1 MRVGLL
7 ANIKPTPERQ
17 IEQLRTR
24 YPVRTSTRAPGSNS
38 DSKAPGSKLPGTDA
52 GARQK
57 TRASERLTERARTT
71 LDDLYAEWDSPE
83 TIEAVRKAL
92 VSHPDVECE
101 VIEAVPDR
109 AIDRLLIK
117 DLDIVFNLAEGF
129 VGAARE
135 AQFPALLEML
145 DIPYTG
151 SGPLALATALDKAR
165 TKEVLSY
172 HGVPVARFVT
182 SGRAIESIR
191 GVLPGSD
198 FPFIVKPISE
208 GSSKGI
214 RNSSFVTSLDAMN
227 REIERIATEYSQP
240 AIIEEFLPGREF
252 TVAVIGNGPNARVL
266 PIVEINFGEL
276 PEEAN
281 RIYSYEAKWVY
292 DVATNP
298 LHIFTCPADTSDR
311 LRNEIENV
319 VLRTYEVLDCR
330 DWSRIDVRLDARGR
344 VNVIEVNPLPGI
356 LPNPEENSCF
366 PKAARAAGLTY
377 ESMLLSVLKS
387 GCERYG
393 IPFQFEP
400 KFA

>member
-7 ANIKPTPERQ
+7 ANIKPTAEDLSASQRD
-17 IEQLRTR
+17 EKLRSR
-24 YPVRTSTRAPGSNS
+24 FPQYS
-38 DSKAPGSKLPGTDA
+38 
-52 GARQK
+52 
-57 TRASERLTERARTT
+57 
-71 LDDLYAEWDSPE
+71 LDDVYAEWDAPE

-92 VSHPDVECE
+92 ASHSEVEVE

-117 DLDIVFNLAEGF
+117 DFDIVFNLAEGF
-129 VGAARE
+129 AGADRE

-145 DIPYTG
+145 GIPYTG
-151 SGPLALATALDKAR
+151 SGPLTLALALDKAR

-172 HGVPVARFVT
+172 HGVPVSRFITSARPIEAI
-182 SGRAIESIR
+182 RA
-191 GVLPGSD
+191 VLPGSD

-227 REIERIATEYSQP
+227 REIERIVTEYHQP

-252 TVAVIGNGPNARVL
+252 TVSVLGTGKNARVL
-266 PIVEINFGEL
+266 PLVEINFGEL
-276 PEEAN
+276 PEETN
-281 RIYSYEAKWVY
+281 RIYSYEAKWIY
-292 DVATNP
+292 DVAERP
-298 LHIFTCPADTSDR
+298 LSIFTCPADVSDK
-311 LRNEIENV
+311 LKDEIENV
-319 VLRTYEVLDCR
+319 ALRAYEVLDCR
-330 DWSRIDVRLDARGR
+330 DWSRIDVRLDSRGR
-344 VNVIEVNPLPGI
+344 ANIIEVNPLPGI
-356 LPNPEENSCF
+356 LPNPEENSCY

-377 ESMLLSVLKS
+377 ETMLLSVLKS

-400 KFA
+400 KHAK

>member
-7 ANIKPTPERQ
+7 ANIKPRTTST
-17 IEQLRTR
+17 EQLAQLRER
-24 YPVRTSTRAPGSNS
+24 YPVRTSRRSQEAN
-38 DSKAPGSKLPGTDA
+38 
-52 GARQK
+52 
-57 TRASERLTERARTT
+57 ERMQHM
-71 LDDLYAEWDSPE
+71 LDDLYAEWDAPE

-92 VSHPDVECE
+92 ASHPEVECE

-117 DLDIVFNLAEGF
+117 DIDIVFNLAEGF
-129 VGAARE
+129 IGASRE

-151 SGPLALATALDKAR
+151 SGPLTLAVALDKAR
-165 TKEVLSY
+165 TKEILSY
-172 HGVPVARFVT
+172 HGIPVARFLTTEKPVD
-182 SGRAIESIR
+182 SIR
-191 GVLPGSD
+191 ALLPGSD
-198 FPFIVKPISE
+198 FPYIVKPVSE

-227 REIERIATEYSQP
+227 REIERISNEYSQP
-240 AIIEEFLPGREF
+240 SIVEEFLPGREF
-252 TVAVIGNGPNARVL
+252 TVAVLGSGANARML

-292 DVATNP
+292 DVAENP
-298 LHIFTCPADTSDR
+298 LHIFTCPADVSDR
-311 LRNEIENV
+311 LRDEIENV
-319 VLRTYEVLDCR
+319 ALRTYEVLDCK
-330 DWSRIDVRLDARGR
+330 DWSRIDIRLDARGR
-344 VNVIEVNPLPGI
+344 ANVIEINPLPGI

-377 ESMLLSVLKS
+377 ETMLLSVLKS
-387 GCERYG
+387 GCDRYG
-393 IPFQFEP
+393 IPFQFET
-400 KFA
+400 KLAK